1 MSGDSSDR
9 TPTGES
15 ATSGATA
22 VTEPAVDAPE
32 DVASDGDL
40 PARCPYCGRP
50 FQRVRYERLHRGRA
64 HSERLSDR
72 ERAVLERARREEGN
86 AMRRVRLYAVG
97 AVVVIYFGLL
107 IVAAFVV

>member
-9 TPTGES
+9 APTGES
-15 ATSGATA
+15 ATRGATVIA
-22 VTEPAVDAPE
+22 DPAVDVPE
-32 DVASDGDL
+32 AVTGDGDP

-50 FQRVRYERLHRGRA
+50 FRRGRYERLHRGRA
-64 HSERLSDR
+64 HAERLSDR
-72 ERAVLERARREEGN
+72 ERAALERARRVEN
-86 AMRRVRLYAVG
+86 KTLRRVRLYAVG